1 MDMVVDLTT
10 PAGWSWALLPE
21 IVLTGWALVL
31 MLVAGWRHSGAEDQ
45 RFAGQ
50 LALVG
55 LVSALFAVL
64 WLWAKNAR
72 PDGIANMVALDGFR
86 YASSSIFLLGA
97 ILTVMLSLGYVGR
110 ERILTPE
117 YYLLILF
124 ATIGMMVMA
133 AAADLI
139 VLFLGLEIMSV
150 SVYVLTGINRR
161 SVFGAEAA
169 LKYFLLGAFA
179 SGFVIYG
186 IALIYGATGTTN
198 LTVIDGRTAA
208 LELQSNG
215 MLLAGVGLLLVGFG
229 FKVAAVP
236 FHMWTP
242 DVYDGAPTPITAFM
256 AAAVKAA
263 GFAALLRI
271 TVHALGDS
279 IAAWQE
285 VVRWLAII
293 TMLGGNLMA
302 LAQRH
307 VKRMLAYS
315 SIGHAGYLLTAV
327 VSGTETGAAAFLF
340 YAFAYTLV
348 TLGAFGVLAVVGRNG
363 ERDLLIDDLAGL
375 AAKQPWLAF
384 GMAVFMLSLLGFP
397 GTAGFIGKWYVLSS
411 AIEAGQWT
419 LGILLVV
426 ASVVSAGFY
435 LPVVMEM
442 YMQPPATDDAHRG
455 AVALGATRWV
465 IGATASLL
473 LLFGFFPGSLLS
485 LSEASTEDLKP
496 SVEFTQLPS
505 AGQLSA
511 SGESGPSP

>member
-10 PAGWSWALLPE
+10 PTGLFWAMLPE
-21 IVLTGWALVL
+21 IVLLGWALAL
-31 MLVAGWRHSGAEDQ
+31 MLFAGWRHQGEEDQ
-45 RFAGQ
+45 RVAGQ
-50 LALVG
+50 LALAA
-55 LVSALFAVL
+55 LVSSLLALW

-72 PDGIANMVALDGFR
+72 PDGMAHMIALDGFR
-86 YASSSIFLLGA
+86 YASSTIFLLGGIMA
-97 ILTVMLSLGYVGR
+97 VMLSLGYVGR
-110 ERILTPE
+110 ERIVTPE

-124 ATIGMMVMA
+124 ATIGMMVMS

-150 SVYVLTGINRR
+150 CVYVLTGINRR

-186 IALIYGATGTTN
+186 IALIYGATGSTN
-198 LTVIDGRTAA
+198 LTVIDVRTVN
-208 LELQSNG
+208 LGLQSNG
-215 MLLAGVGLLLVGFG
+215 MLLAGIGLLLIGFA

-263 GFAALLRI
+263 AFAALMRVM
-271 TVHALGDS
+271 VHALGDT
-279 IAAWQE
+279 IATWQNA
-285 VVRWLAII
+285 VWWLAVI

-315 SIGHAGYLLTAV
+315 SIGHAGYILTAV
-327 VSGTETGAAAFLF
+327 VSGTETGAAAYLF

-363 ERDLLIDDLAGL
+363 ERDVRIDDMAGL
-375 AAKQPWLAF
+375 AAKRPWMAF
-384 GMAVFMLSLLGFP
+384 AMAVFMLSLLGFP
-397 GTAGFIGKWYVLSS
+397 GTAGFMAKWYVLMS
-411 AIEAGQWT
+411 AIEADQWT
-419 LGILLVV
+419 LSILLVV
-426 ASVVSAGFY
+426 ASVVSAGYY
-435 LPVVMEM
+435 LPVIMEM
-442 YMQPPATDDAHRG
+442 YMRPPHTPEAHEASVMVG
-455 AVALGATRWV
+455 AGRWVVGAT
-465 IGATASLL
+465 TAFL
-473 LLFGFFPGSLLS
+473 LLFGFFPGRLMDVSRAS
-485 LSEASTEDLKP
+485 SEGLKP
-496 SVEFTQLPS
+496 AVVFTVNDEPP
-505 AGQLSA
+505 AGVVDPPA
-511 SGESGPSP
+511 DAR